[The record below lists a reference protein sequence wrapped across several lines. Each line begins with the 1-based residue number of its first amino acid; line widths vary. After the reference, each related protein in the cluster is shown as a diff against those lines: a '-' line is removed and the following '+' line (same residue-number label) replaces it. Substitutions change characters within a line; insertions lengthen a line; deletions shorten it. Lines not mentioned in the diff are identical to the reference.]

1 MSLLIQSNSTLEIKN
16 RLADKVLGAALAID
30 FRDGYAKKNGTTDL
44 TIDDAI
50 AIEQP
55 NIMGSTKLNNTYTPV
70 AANKPAISTYK
81 SSVKKGLIVETPA
94 YHFMLQSNNPVSKNA
109 IINHFNYELLTLMI
123 KGTGKVRLYIDDLGG
138 YIGEATQDKPLYY
151 SQTTAQGQG
160 LAARLEVIGQ
170 VSYYQIV
177 SSPTFE
183 ERTAK
188 ISTTTDWLLV
198 APTKVKIKTSLVQ
211 ELLGAEK
218 TGCLVLKVH
227 KPKQIQLDSRVSK
240 WGGKLATPRVSTI
253 AQITDNA
260 GKGIYFAHY
269 SDGVNFNLDV
279 GHKLRTMDS
288 TNQEKELSIK
298 PYFRDVETVIVAINF
313 SKNKA
318 SAYIN
323 GEPVVNGSMPSA
335 AIDFATVGLQDIY
348 LMGGDDLWSKTSSS
362 MLEQVALYN
371 RNLSIVEMAAITAI

>member
-1 MSLLIQSNSTLEIKN
+1 MSLLMQSNSTLKIKN
-16 RLADKVLGAALAID
+16 RLADKVSGAALAID
-30 FRDGYAKKNGTTDL
+30 FRDGYAKKNGMTDL

-55 NIMGSTKLNNTYTPV
+55 NIMASTKLNNTYTPV
-70 AANKPAISTYK
+70 AANKPVISTYK

-94 YHFMLQSNNPVSKNA
+94 YHFVLQSNNPVSKTQA
-109 IINHFNYELLTLMI
+109 INHFSYELLTLMI

-138 YIGEATQDKPLYY
+138 YIGEATQDKPLHY
-151 SQTTAQGQG
+151 SQTTDKGQA
-160 LAARLEVIGQ
+160 LVARLEVIGQ

-188 ISTTTDWLLV
+188 VSTTTDWLLV

-269 SDGVNFNLDV
+269 SNNDNV

-298 PYFRDVETVIVAINF
+298 PYFSDVETVIVAINF

-323 GEPVVNGSMPSA
+323 GEPVVNGGLPSA

-348 LMGGDDLWSKTSSS
+348 LISGDDLWSKTSSS